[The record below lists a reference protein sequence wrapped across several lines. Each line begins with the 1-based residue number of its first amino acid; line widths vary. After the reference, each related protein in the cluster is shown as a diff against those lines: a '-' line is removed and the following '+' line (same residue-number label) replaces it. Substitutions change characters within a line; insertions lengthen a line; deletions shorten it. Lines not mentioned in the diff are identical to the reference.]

1 MIKQEGDNRFAE
13 GDLDGAMGLY
23 KEALD
28 LDGNN
33 EYAFAN
39 IGLIHMKRGDYPLCI
54 EFSSKALELVEAF
67 MNDTKSFQRDNR
79 LEVKILLRRGKAYE

>member
-1 MIKQEGDNRFAE
+1 MELQRDVDRLKVRQQSQLIKQEGDNRFAE

-39 IGLIHMKRGDYPLCI
+39 IGLIHMKRGDYPKCI

-67 MNDTKSFQRDNR
+67 MCDSRA
-79 LEVKILLRRGKAYE
+79 GK

>member
-1 MIKQEGDNRFAE
+1 M
-13 GDLDGAMGLY
+13 DGAMGLY
-23 KEALD
+23 YNALE

-39 IGLIHMKRGDYPLCI
+39 LGLIYMKKGDYNKCI
-54 EFSSKALELVEAF
+54 EYSSKALALIDGF

-79 LEVKILLRRGKAYE
+79 LEVKVLLRRGKAYE